1 MSCYTLIIG
10 HNVENAMEI
19 LKNLISEHGPSLM
32 SALTESGFSTD
43 QAKQFLPEAAQGMSD
58 VISSGGISKLLSG
71 GDEGDMASTIMGKID
86 IESIASKVG
95 IDSSLASNGLT
106 ALIPKVLALINTEG
120 GGLSSLLGIG
130 DAGVIG
136 RIAGMVGKL
145 FK

>member
-1 MSCYTLIIG
+1 
-10 HNVENAMEI
+10 
-19 LKNLISEHGPSLM
+19 
-32 SALTESGFSTD
+32 
-43 QAKQFLPEAAQGMSD
+43 MSD

-71 GDEGDMASTIMGKID
+71 GDEGEMVSTIMSKID

-106 ALIPKVLALINTEG
+106 ALIPKILDLINSEG
-120 GGLSSLLGIG
+120 GGLSSLLGSG
-130 DAGVIG
+130 DAGGIG

>member
-1 MSCYTLIIG
+1 
-10 HNVENAMEI
+10 MEI
-19 LKNLISEHGPSLM
+19 LKNLISEHGPGLM
-32 SALTESGFSTD
+32 STLTESGFSTD

-58 VISSGGISKLLSG
+58 AISSGGISELLSG
-71 GDEGDMASTIMGKID
+71 GDEGSIATTIMSKID

-106 ALIPKVLALINTEG
+106 ALIPKVLDLINSEG
-120 GGLSSLLGIG
+120 GGLSSLLGSG
-130 DAGVIG
+130 DAGGIG

>member
-1 MSCYTLIIG
+1 
-10 HNVENAMEI
+10 MEI

-32 SALTESGFSTD
+32 STLTESGFSTD

-58 VISSGGISKLLSG
+58 AISSGGISELLSG
-71 GDEGDMASTIMGKID
+71 GDEGSIATTIMSKIN

-106 ALIPKVLALINTEG
+106 ALIPKVLDLINSEG
-120 GGLSSLLGIG
+120 GGLSSLLGSG
-130 DAGVIG
+130 DSGGIG